1 MTRAELLVQR
11 QALRKLLNPLE
22 SIVMSCEHCAHFEGS
37 WCRKFDGEPPADAV
51 KVDIQCAEW
60 MHDDIPF

>member
-37 WCRKFDGEPPADAV
+37 WCRKFDGAPPADIA
-51 KVDIQCAEW
+51 KTDFGCESW
-60 MHDDIPF
+60 EHDCVPF